1 MKQQFTFKEKLKH
14 DVPASVMVFLV
25 ALPLCLGIAL
35 ASGAPAFSGVLAGI
49 IGGIVVGRISGSQLS
64 VSGPAAGLTVIVVD
78 SIHQLGSYEAF
89 LLAVCIAGI
98 FQIILGF
105 LKAGVLANF
114 FPSSVIKGMLASIG
128 LVLILKQLPKALG
141 YDFDFEGD
149 ESFEEAGGHNTF
161 TDIYYAFLDLKIGAV
176 IITLASLFSMILW
189 DSKVGKLNKNLKMIP
204 GALLAVIVG
213 VMFNYI
219 FANWFPQL
227 FLEES
232 HRVDLPTS
240 ILKSGITDLLVFP
253 NFNAYNNPVVYSVA
267 VTLAIVASIESLL
280 SIEASDRLDPHH
292 RITPLNRELLAQ
304 GTGNIVSGLLG
315 GLPVTAVIVRT
326 SANLLAGAVSSY
338 STIIH
343 GVLLAISIVLFP
355 LLLNSIPLSA
365 LSAILLIVGFK
376 LTNPN
381 LYISIYKKGFSQFLP
396 FIITIV
402 AILLTNMLVGI
413 GIGLAVGLIFVLIS
427 NFHRAISVTEDGDNV
442 LVRLRNN
449 VTFLNKTLLRDTLMK
464 VKPGRNVFIDGT
476 KASFIDY
483 DIIETI
489 EIYCLSAKS
498 RGIQVELKKSVTS
511 HNEFFRLN
519 ELKDET
525 I

>member
-1 MKQQFTFKEKLKH
+1 
-14 DVPASVMVFLV
+14 
-25 ALPLCLGIAL
+25 
-35 ASGAPAFSGVLAGI
+35 
-49 IGGIVVGRISGSQLS
+49 
-64 VSGPAAGLTVIVVD
+64 
-78 SIHQLGSYEAF
+78 
-89 LLAVCIAGI
+89 
-98 FQIILGF
+98 
-105 LKAGVLANF
+105 
-114 FPSSVIKGMLASIG
+114 
-128 LVLILKQLPKALG
+128 
-141 YDFDFEGD
+141 
-149 ESFEEAGGHNTF
+149 
-161 TDIYYAFLDLKIGAV
+161 
-176 IITLASLFSMILW
+176 LF
-189 DSKVGKLNKNLKMIP
+189 
-204 GALLAVIVG
+204 
-213 VMFNYI
+213 
-219 FANWFPQL
+219 
-227 FLEES
+227 
-232 HRVDLPTS
+232 
-240 ILKSGITDLLVFP
+240 
-253 NFNAYNNPVVYSVA
+253 
-267 VTLAIVASIESLL
+267 
-280 SIEASDRLDPHH
+280 
-292 RITPLNRELLAQ
+292 AQ

-355 LLLNSIPLSA
+355 LILNSIPLSA

-396 FIITIV
+396 FIITIA

-427 NFHRAISVTEDGDNV
+427 NFHRAISVTEDGNNV

-464 VKPGRNVFIDGT
+464 VKTGRNVFIDGT
-476 KASFIDY
+476 KASFIDS